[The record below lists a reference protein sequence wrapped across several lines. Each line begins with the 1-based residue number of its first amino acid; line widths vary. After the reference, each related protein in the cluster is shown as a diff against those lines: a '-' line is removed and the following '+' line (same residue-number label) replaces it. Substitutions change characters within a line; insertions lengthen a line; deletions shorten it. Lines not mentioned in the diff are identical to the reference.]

1 MADPSNEV
9 CPDFNGDAYT
19 DIREDIRRAT
29 GGTQEAVVL
38 RLSQS
43 WTIGHNQRV
52 NEWNLNRE
60 RELADAAEA
69 DQARAAQE
77 DEARAQQE
85 AEDEREKVEVD
96 KKKPKMN
103 GFNDR
108 ASVGDA
114 LAPRPSQYATQ
125 KLNNFEY
132 IELWY
137 FSPDGCKE
145 ALRTARSVA
154 DDFGLTRVDD
164 QLTIRPA
171 YAFKASK
178 AAIADHDLPFSTFLR
193 SKNLF
198 LMQLSKAK
206 WPQTHIDAL
215 SLFFWRLENHS
226 IRDHSDL
233 GDLVILH
240 YASRVRQDWHD
251 RLKRDEAFNIAIINE
266 VLLRSINE
274 ELWDKV
280 RSQNFATV
288 RFLKPRSI
296 EPPSDN
302 RCIYL
307 LTLTPKL
314 FSFVNVSQS
323 LPASLLTRMPA
334 RLLMRMPTNTNV
346 DARTLAHA
354 DARTPAHTDARTL
367 CLHGCPYHCLH
378 GRSSSY
384 RFGNTHTSAQNK
396 RVVYSATPKS
406 EVKLPRPP
414 PRLTS
419 QQSRTLSP

>member
-19 DIREDIRRAT
+19 DIREDISRAT
-29 GGTQEAVVL
+29 GGTQEAIVL

-52 NEWNLNRE
+52 NEWNQNRE

-69 DQARAAQE
+69 DRARAAQE

-85 AEDEREKVEVD
+85 AEDERERVEAE

-108 ASVGDA
+108 ASVGDT
-114 LAPRPSQYATQ
+114 LAPCPSQYATQ

-145 ALRTARSVA
+145 ALRTAHSVA

-178 AAIADHDLPFSTFLR
+178 AAVADHDLPFSTFLH

-215 SLFFWRLENHS
+215 SL
-226 IRDHSDL
+226 DL

-266 VLLRSINE
+266 ILLRSINK

-280 RSQNFATV
+280 HSQNFATNHS
-288 RFLKPRSI
+288 LTIIAYIILHSPRN
-296 EPPSDN
+296 PS
-302 RCIYL
+302 
-307 LTLTPKL
+307 P
-314 FSFVNVSQS
+314 
-323 LPASLLTRMPA
+323 
-334 RLLMRMPTNTNV
+334 LMVYPNHSPH
-346 DARTLAHA
+346 LAHA
-354 DARTPAHTDARTL
+354 DARMFANADAHK
-367 CLHGCPYHCLH
+367 H
-378 GRSSSY
+378 
-384 RFGNTHTSAQNK
+384 
-396 RVVYSATPKS
+396 
-406 EVKLPRPP
+406 
-414 PRLTS
+414 
-419 QQSRTLSP
+419 